1 MGAVKAPFLYLW
13 KETKHMA
20 KAILEFDLNELDDV
34 AAHKRAVKALDM
46 AIVLWDMDQYL
57 RSQIK
62 YNDNLTSEAY
72 DVFEKTREQL
82 REFMNQH
89 NVDLDELL
97 N

>member
-1 MGAVKAPFLYLW
+1 
-13 KETKHMA
+13 MA
-20 KAILEFDLNELDDV
+20 KAILEFDLNEVEDV
-34 AAHKRAVKALDM
+34 TAHKRAVKAIDM

-57 RSQIK
+57 RNQLK
-62 YNDNLTSEAY
+62 YNDKITGEVY
-72 DVFEKTREQL
+72 DTLDKAREQL

>member
-1 MGAVKAPFLYLW
+1 
-13 KETKHMA
+13 MA
-20 KAILEFDLNELDDV
+20 KAILEFDLNEPDDV
-34 AAHKRAVKALDM
+34 TAHKRVIKALDM

-72 DVFEKTREQL
+72 DVLEKTREQL

>member
-1 MGAVKAPFLYLW
+1 
-13 KETKHMA
+13 MA
-20 KAILEFDLNELDDV
+20 KAILEFDLNEPDDV
-34 AAHKRAVKALDM
+34 TTHKRVMKALDM

-57 RSQIK
+57 RAQIK

-72 DVFEKTREQL
+72 DVLDKTREQL